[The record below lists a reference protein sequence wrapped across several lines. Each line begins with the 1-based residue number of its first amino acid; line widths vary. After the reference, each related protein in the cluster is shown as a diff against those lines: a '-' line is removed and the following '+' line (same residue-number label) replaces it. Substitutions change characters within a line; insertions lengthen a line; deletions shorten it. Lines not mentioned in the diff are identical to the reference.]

1 MLSITI
7 SVISFIGF
15 CSLGYYAYDNR
26 SKAIDCKIK
35 YNSTK
40 DFAENAAKKI
50 LELEAVKSEMA
61 AKLIEK
67 DRIITKYQA
76 GEEEVKKA
84 MKSIAS
90 NPPRN
95 KSTN

>member
-1 MLSITI
+1 MLFITI
-7 SVISFIGF
+7 SVLSFIGF
-15 CSLGYYAYDNR
+15 CILGFCVYDYRN
-26 SKAIDCKIK
+26 KAIDCKIK

-67 DRIITKYQA
+67 DRIITKYEA
-76 GEEEVKKA
+76 GKEEVKKA

-90 NPPRN
+90 TPPRN
-95 KSTN
+95 DNN